1 MQIEYIEVR
10 KDPRIGTEVEI
21 TYFTRTPPANIDDTP
36 TTGNALN
43 SFLTELGPDCTR
55 LLRDQPYRARDMLIL
70 DTHNGARRAHR
81 GQITPTTIVSPS
93 AKRPLRIASAS
104 GFSSR
109 LWIARRNGRAP

>member
-21 TYFTRTPPANIDDTP
+21 TYFTPTPSPNIEDT
-36 TTGNALN
+36 TYNALN
-43 SFLTELGPDCTR
+43 AFLTELGPDCTR

-81 GQITPTTIVSPS
+81 GQIT
-93 AKRPLRIASAS
+93 
-104 GFSSR
+104 
-109 LWIARRNGRAP
+109 WIEKVQDNYRVGVAMEDND